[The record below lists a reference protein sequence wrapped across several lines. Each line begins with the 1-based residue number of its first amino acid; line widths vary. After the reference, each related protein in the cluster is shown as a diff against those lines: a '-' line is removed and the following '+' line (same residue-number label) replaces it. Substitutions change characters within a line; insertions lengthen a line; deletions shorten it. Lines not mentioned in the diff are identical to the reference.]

1 MKLKDLISLLKP
13 LPEDYEVFIP
23 TGAYLDDKSLNKIT
37 LDIDD
42 KKVLLWGEP
51 KKTPPLK
58 EKV

>member
-1 MKLKDLISLLKP
+1 MRLDVLLGMLDKLPI
-13 LPEDYEVFIP
+13 DYEVMIP
-23 TGAYLDDKSLNKIT
+23 TGAYLEDRAVNKIT

>member
-13 LPEDYEVFIP
+13 LPEDYEVVIP
-23 TGAYLDDKSLNKIT
+23 TGAYLDDRPLNKIT

-42 KKVLLWGEP
+42 KKVLLWGET